1 MASQKLEHYLRACRR
16 RAGLSQSEVAYL
28 LGSKT
33 RAQVSRYEL
42 RQNAPPLRAALAF
55 QALFGTSVS
64 EMFPGVY
71 ESVQKELKRRAGE
84 LALGLQTQNGK
95 RNHRIA
101 AQKLQWL
108 VDHSASQHLTV
119 AALHEKS
126 RKADSRY

>member
-16 RAGLSQSEVAYL
+16 RSGLSQGEVAYL

-33 RAQVSRYEL
+33 RNQVYRYER
-42 RQNAPPLRAALAF
+42 RQQAPPLRAALAF

-64 EMFPGVY
+64 EIFPGVY
-71 ESVQKELKRRAGE
+71 ESVQKELKRRARE

-95 RNHRIA
+95 RNHRVT

-108 VDHSASQHLTV
+108 VDHSANKPPHDHLT
-119 AALHEKS
+119 
-126 RKADSRY
+126 R